1 MSGLTPWSTEVEL
14 VGEHVRVQV
23 MLSLDPGPMR
33 EFRPLLDVYL
43 DEAHATELL
52 GKVGLALQNL
62 RSRER
67 RAAPS
72 SEDPDGLR

>member
-1 MSGLTPWSTEVEL
+1 MSGPTPWSTEVEL

-33 EFRPLLDVYL
+33 EFRPMLDVYL

-62 RSRER
+62 RGARER
-67 RAAPS
+67 IPA
-72 SEDPDGLR
+72 